1 MPWVFRVLAKPA
13 LKTERIRYMVKSALT
28 SAPLLI
34 MCLLVG
40 GVHAAQAHRD
50 VRSCKPADLSVHFE
64 DGQGAFDGMSHSGA
78 WVVLANRSATRCA
91 VPAWPVVQLED
102 AQGHVLAI
110 GKPAPLA
117 PNQQPSQRILKPH
130 ALWRASM
137 YWVSGNVYD
146 GGQCV
151 SPNRAVLTFP
161 LGDVR
166 VDFPARTL
174 CGPAQT
180 PLTFEQGQLQPVPR

>member
-1 MPWVFRVLAKPA
+1 MIKPA
-13 LKTERIRYMVKSALT
+13 CT
-28 SAPLLI
+28 SASLLI

-40 GVHAAQAHRD
+40 GVHAAQAHRG
-50 VRSCKPADLSVHFE
+50 VKSCKPADLSVHFE
-64 DGQGAFDGMSHSGA
+64 SGQGAFDGMSHSGA
-78 WVVLANRSATRCA
+78 WVVLSNRSATRCA
-91 VPAWPVVQLED
+91 VPALPVVQLED
-102 AQGHVLAI
+102 AQDHVLAI
-110 GKPAPLA
+110 GKPAPLS
-117 PNQQPSQRILKPH
+117 PNQQLGQKILKPH

-166 VDFPARTL
+166 VNFPARTL

-180 PLTFEQGQLQPVPR
+180 PLTFEQGPLQLAPR